1 MRVDF
6 RLANVLMKDSSRS
19 VAYPNLYHRCSKVP
33 VSDGEDAMVFSK
45 PSCDRWDFATYFNAF
60 SNIKWRRY
68 TCIDN
73 VWLRVRA
80 TGNFT
85 ITYVGYEVTPDYPK
99 RVVYAERTVSA
110 RERTDIDF
118 SYPETDAAL
127 LSFELTTSSPVRIEE
142 AYYFSQVD
150 DSMIRPVELAV
161 ATTTFKKEEF
171 VIPNIELLRRELGH
185 SHEAIGGHFTMH
197 VIDNGRTLDAKG
209 LTGDCVVVHPNPNV
223 GGAGGFARGMIEARE
238 QEPKATHVIL
248 MDDDVQVS
256 PESVKRSFNLLSLVR
271 DDYKE
276 AFLSGAMLSFE
287 QQDRFYEDVGCVR
300 AGDGLY
306 GPTKKARNLSKL
318 KSIVLQETLEAHVS
332 NRYAGWWYC
341 CIPMSVIE
349 RKGLPLPLFIRCDD
363 AEYGARCTK
372 RFMSMNGICIWHL
385 TLAYKFRAHLERYQV
400 LRNSLIDQSTTGVFS
415 NVNFRRTCKINFE
428 HDLKTFYY
436 SGAEV
441 TIRAI
446 EDYLKGPEYLKH
458 VDGSKLIAELAEV
471 NERLLPIEEIDD
483 PEVATL
489 DYRPDLV
496 HKSRPNLRDTL
507 KRAYDYLTMNGQR
520 MPGFVTTNSI
530 AVIPYDGW
538 SYAPDAMRNHTRFLA
553 ITPDGTQGILRRF
566 DRKRARDLSR
576 RFDRVMREFDRRRKE
591 VRAAWAAARDE
602 LTSVAFWKDYL
613 KRMGG

>member
-1 MRVDF
+1 
-6 RLANVLMKDSSRS
+6 
-19 VAYPNLYHRCSKVP
+19 
-33 VSDGEDAMVFSK
+33 
-45 PSCDRWDFATYFNAF
+45 
-60 SNIKWRRY
+60 
-68 TCIDN
+68 
-73 VWLRVRA
+73 
-80 TGNFT
+80 
-85 ITYVGYEVTPDYPK
+85 
-99 RVVYAERTVSA
+99 
-110 RERTDIDF
+110 
-118 SYPETDAAL
+118 
-127 LSFELTTSSPVRIEE
+127 
-142 AYYFSQVD
+142 
-150 DSMIRPVELAV
+150 
-161 ATTTFKKEEF
+161 
-171 VIPNIELLRRELGH
+171 
-185 SHEAIGGHFTMH
+185 
-197 VIDNGRTLDAKG
+197 
-209 LTGDCVVVHPNPNV
+209 
-223 GGAGGFARGMIEARE
+223 
-238 QEPKATHVIL
+238 
-248 MDDDVQVS
+248 
-256 PESVKRSFNLLSLVR
+256 
-271 DDYKE
+271 
-276 AFLSGAMLSFE
+276 
-287 QQDRFYEDVGCVR
+287 
-300 AGDGLY
+300 
-306 GPTKKARNLSKL
+306 
-318 KSIVLQETLEAHVS
+318 
-332 NRYAGWWYC
+332 
-341 CIPMSVIE
+341 
-349 RKGLPLPLFIRCDD
+349 
-363 AEYGARCTK
+363 
-372 RFMSMNGICIWHL
+372 MNGICIWHL

-458 VDGSKLIAELAEV
+458 VDGSKLIAELAEA

-483 PEVATL
+483 PEVAAL

-496 HKSRPNLRDTL
+496 QKSYPNLRDTL

-520 MPGFVTTNSI
+520 MPGFVTTDSI